1 MLEHLRIRN
10 YALIEEVK
18 IDFAE
23 GFNVLTGETGA
34 GKSII
39 LGALN
44 LILGEKAYT
53 EYIRT
58 GEQKAFVEALF
69 DISKNLEVQSVLNNV
84 GVEFDVSE
92 PLIIRREFSVEGKS
106 RSYINANSVPV
117 SVLKKVG
124 DYLIDIHG
132 QHEHQ
137 SLFRVNTHIDLID
150 KFGNLEAER
159 DAVKSKFA
167 EYKNLQ
173 NKLEKL
179 QMNETEKARLID
191 LLKFSINEIESADLQ
206 KNEDIELEKEYL
218 VLNNQEKISTAIA
231 NSYNNLYSDENDV
244 YSKLGDAVNLLSEV
258 EKYDSGIV
266 SIKQSLEEALY
277 QIEDAITGLREYKTN
292 YNFSPERLDAIIERI
307 ELIKKLKKKYG
318 ETIDD
323 ILAYKEKCIRDLE
336 AIEQS
341 EEEIEKT
348 KAEIKRIET
357 ELADLSVKLSGR
369 RRVVAK
375 LFEDKIMNQLK
386 DLDMEKAVFKVDIK
400 YTESP
405 DGVVEIDGKRYKLTD
420 KGIDNIEFMIATN
433 AGESIK
439 PLSKIASGGE
449 ISRVMLALKTI
460 LNEIDKVDT
469 LIFDEID
476 VGIGGKTAD
485 VVGKKIKFIGEQ
497 KQVISITHQAQ
508 IARYA
513 RKHFVVT
520 KIEKDGRTVSLIKEV
535 SGQDRVVEIARMI
548 GGEKLTEATLRHA
561 SELLASV

>member
-1 MLEHLRIRN
+1 MLEHIRIRN
-10 YALIEEVK
+10 YALIEELK
-18 IDFAE
+18 IDFSS

-53 EYIRT
+53 EYIRS

-69 DISKNLEVQSVLNNV
+69 DISKNFDVQSLLNNL
-84 GVEFDVSE
+84 GIEFDISE
-92 PLIIRREFSVEGKS
+92 PLIIRREFSIEGKS
-106 RSYINANSVPV
+106 RSYINSTPVPV
-117 SVLKKVG
+117 AKLKTIG

-137 SLFRVNTHIDLID
+137 SLFKVNTHIDLID
-150 KFGNLEAER
+150 KFGKLEKDRGEI
-159 DAVKSKFA
+159 KNKFL

-179 QMNETEKARLID
+179 MMNETEKARLID
-191 LLKFSINEIESADLQ
+191 LLKFSIEEIENADLQ
-206 KNEDIELEKEYL
+206 KNEDIDLEKEYMIL
-218 VLNNQEKISTAIA
+218 SNQEKISTAVES
-231 NSYNNLYSDENDV
+231 SYGILYSDENDI
-244 YSKLGDAVNLLSEV
+244 YSRLGTAINALGDI

-266 SIKQSLEEALY
+266 SIKQNLEEALY
-277 QIEDAITGLREYKTN
+277 QIEDAVSGLREYKSN
-292 YNFSPERLDAIIERI
+292 YNFSPERLDTVIERM

-318 ETIDD
+318 ETIED
-323 ILAYKEKCIRDLE
+323 ILLYKEKCLRDLE

-348 KAEIKRIET
+348 KSEIVKIEH
-357 ELADLSVKLSGR
+357 ELSELSTKLSGR

-375 LFEDKIMNQLK
+375 LFEEKIMTELK
-386 DLDMEKAVFKVDIK
+386 DLDMGKSIFKVSIK
-400 YTESP
+400 YIESP
-405 DGVVEIDGKRYKLTD
+405 TGIVDISGEKIKLNE

-439 PLSKIASGGE
+439 PLNKIASGGE

-460 LNEIDKVDT
+460 LNEVDKVET

-485 VVGKKIKFIGEQ
+485 VVGKKIKFIGNK

-513 RKHFVVT
+513 NKHFVVS
-520 KIEKDGRTVSLIKEV
+520 KIEKDNRTVTFIKDV
-535 SGQDRVVEIARMI
+535 SGNDRIEEIARMI
-548 GGEKLTEATLRHA
+548 GGERLTDTTLQHA
-561 SELLASV
+561 KELLEG